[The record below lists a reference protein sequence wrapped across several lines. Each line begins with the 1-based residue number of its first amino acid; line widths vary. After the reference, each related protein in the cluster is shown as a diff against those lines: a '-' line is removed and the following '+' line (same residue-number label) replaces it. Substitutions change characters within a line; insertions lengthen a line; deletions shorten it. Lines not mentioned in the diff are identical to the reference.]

1 MYESF
6 PYASQN
12 APTLKSNSDLGCIS
26 FMFFTIFIMLMFYS
40 YSGLCEHWQTKSLPV
55 LLLLCLFSHYYSSTK
70 VVAYLLLNTDVGIQT
85 RGRTASEPLS
95 TLRLLKQPPKPA
107 TNNSMVLLLLLGEAS
122 HHSDDVLLL

>member
-70 VVAYLLLNTDVGIQT
+70 VVLVAYLLLNTDVGIQT
-85 RGRTASEPLS
+85 RGRTALEVISAS
-95 TLRLLKQPPKPA
+95 TALPPKLPLIPS
-107 TNNSMVLLLLLGEAS
+107 TINPMWSYLP
-122 HHSDDVLLL
+122 

>member
-40 YSGLCEHWQTKSLPV
+40 Y
-55 LLLLCLFSHYYSSTK
+55 YSSTK
-70 VVAYLLLNTDVGIQT
+70 VVLVAYLLLNTDVGIQT
-85 RGRTASEPLS
+85 MGRTAPE
-95 TLRLLKQPPKPA
+95 
-107 TNNSMVLLLLLGEAS
+107 
-122 HHSDDVLLL
+122 